1 MSGYQISVKDLGSY
15 SYEITNGRGIVHTAW
30 HPEEGRFL
38 ATELFLAGLGAC
50 MLATMM
56 YSASVMGMNLTGA
69 AVRVEADSAAKPD
82 RMTNIRVIY
91 TIPPGLSETQ
101 KASLIRAGNRCK
113 VHNTIENH
121 PVFDVSV
128 EEFAASA
135 G

>member
-1 MSGYQISVKDLGSY
+1 MSGYQVSVRDLGEY
-15 SYEITNGRGIVHTAW
+15 SYEISNGRHVVMTGW
-30 HPEEGRFL
+30 HPEQGKFL

-56 YSASVMGMNLTGA
+56 YSASVMGMNLAGA
-69 AVRVEADSAAKPD
+69 TVRIEADSATKPD

-91 TIPPGLSETQ
+91 TIPPGLSDAQ

-121 PVFDVSV
+121 PAFDVSIEDGRV
-128 EEFAASA
+128 
-135 G
+135 

>member
-1 MSGYQISVKDLGSY
+1 MSGYQISVRDLGEY
-15 SYEITNGRGIVHTAW
+15 SYEIGNGRHTVVTAW
-30 HPEEGRFL
+30 HPEQGKFL

-56 YSASVMGMNLTGA
+56 YSASVMGLNLAGA
-69 AVRVEADSAAKPD
+69 AVRVEADSATKPD

-91 TIPPGLSETQ
+91 TIPPGLSDTQ

-121 PVFDVSV
+121 PAFEVSI
-128 EEFAASA
+128 EDAK

>member
-1 MSGYQISVKDLGSY
+1 MSGYQISVRDLGAY
-15 SYEITNGRGIVHTAW
+15 SYEISNGRHVVQTAW
-30 HPEEGRFL
+30 HPEEGKFL

-56 YSASVMGMNLTGA
+56 YSASVMGMKLDGA
-69 AVRVEADSAAKPD
+69 AVRVEADSETKPD
-82 RMTNIRVIY
+82 RMTNIRVVY

-121 PVFDVSV
+121 PVFAVSI
-128 EEFAASA
+128 EEYAAA
-135 G
+135 